1 MRQAKTRSVRAMGRG
16 LMAENWRGYGD
27 FVVNWKQ
34 NRAVL
39 VTRTR
44 SLTGTWTSRSG

>member
-1 MRQAKTRSVRAMGRG
+1 MRKVKTPSVRAMGRE
-16 LMAENWRGYGD
+16 LMFENWRGYGV